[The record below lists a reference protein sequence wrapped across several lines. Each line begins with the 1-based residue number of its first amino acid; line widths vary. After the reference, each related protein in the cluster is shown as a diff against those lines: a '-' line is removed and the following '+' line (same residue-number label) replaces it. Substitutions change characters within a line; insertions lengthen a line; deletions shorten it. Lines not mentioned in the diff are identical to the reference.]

1 MQRRN
6 KEVQIFNLSM
16 LDVMTGALGA
26 VMIIM
31 IVLLTQKIG
40 AEEDKSP
47 TKLTQN
53 AEVLVKNTE
62 TVIEKLKVLE
72 QKEKITKEK
81 AQELVKKAQELLEKA
96 KTLTTKAV
104 EISKKKVFLKE
115 WEEEL
120 KKMKEELKKRE
131 EAVKKKE
138 SELKVKPPVTVVSGG
153 KVGFKI
159 PKKVVLMIDLSGS
172 MLPEGNPEKENR
184 MDQVRAGL
192 KMMIATMSTD
202 SEVDIVFFPAFANLK
217 DTKECNALY
226 DIPKE
231 CKAKRRDLAY
241 KDTNMNCYKYGSFNN
256 KLVSLKDDNSKYEF
270 YKKLSCLKA
279 NYKTPTIPSLKFVLE
294 NYKDA
299 EGVIIYSDGTP
310 DSMTEGKNVDQL
322 MTEVKA
328 INKDGKKI
336 YTIGVGSEFRNNKNT
351 PAVNFLKR
359 LASDN
364 DGHFVGF

>member
-6 KEVQIFNLSM
+6 KEVTIFNLSM

-47 TKLTQN
+47 TKLSQN
-53 AEVLVKNTE
+53 ADSLAKNA
-62 TVIEKLKVLE
+62 EKLTQKAIELQKKDKE
-72 QKEKITKEK
+72 SQKETKELIKKATELSKKAIELTKKALEITKQK
-81 AQELVKKAQELLEKA
+81 
-96 KTLTTKAV
+96 
-104 EISKKKVFLKE
+104 IFLKE
-115 WEEEL
+115 WED
-120 KKMKEELKKRE
+120 ELKKRE

-138 SELKVKPPVTVVSGG
+138 KELKVKPKKIVESGG

-172 MLPEGNPEKENR
+172 MTDNPDHENR

-192 KMMIATMSTD
+192 KMMIATMSNE
-202 SEVDIVFFPAFANLK
+202 SKVDIVFFPTFANLK
-217 DTKECNALY
+217 DTPKCKALY
-226 DIPKE
+226 KIPAE
-231 CKAKRRDLAY
+231 CKSKRRDLAY
-241 KDTNMNCYKYGSFNN
+241 KDKNMNCYKYGSFNG
-256 KLVSLKDDNSKYEF
+256 KLISLDNDNVKYDF
-270 YKKLSCLKA
+270 YKKISCLKA
-279 NYKTPTIPSLKFVLE
+279 NWNTPTIPALKYVLE

-310 DSMTEGKNVDQL
+310 DAMKDGKSANELVA
-322 MTEVKA
+322 EVKSL
-328 INKDGKKI
+328 NKDNKKI
-336 YTIGVGSEFRNNKNT
+336 YTIGVGSEFRNNRNT
-351 PAVNFLKR
+351 PAVNFLKK

-364 DGHFVGF
+364 NGHFVGF

>member
-31 IVLLTQKIG
+31 VVLLTQKIG

-47 TKLTQN
+47 TKLSEN
-53 AEVLVKNTE
+53 ANSLVKN
-62 TVIEKLKVLE
+62 
-72 QKEKITKEK
+72 
-81 AQELVKKAQELLEKA
+81 AQELTKKAIELDKKDENSKKETKKLIEKA
-96 KTLTTKAV
+96 TEL
-104 EISKKKVFLKE
+104 SKKALELTKKALEITKQKIFLKE

-120 KKMKEELKKRE
+120 KKRE
-131 EAVKKKE
+131 EIVKEKEKK
-138 SELKVKPPVTVVSGG
+138 LKIDPPKTVVSGG

-172 MLPEGNPEKENR
+172 MTDNPDKENR
-184 MDQVRAGL
+184 IDQVRAGL
-192 KMMIATMSTD
+192 KMMIATMSNE
-202 SEVDIVFFPAFANLK
+202 SKVDIVFFPAFANLK
-217 DTKECNALY
+217 DTPVCKALY
-226 DIPKE
+226 SIPKE
-231 CKAKRRDLAY
+231 CKSKRRDLAY
-241 KDTNMNCYKYGSFNN
+241 KDENMNCYKYGSFNN
-256 KLVSLKDDNSKYEF
+256 KLISLNDDNVKYDF

-279 NYKTPTIPSLKFVLE
+279 NWNTPTIPALKYVLE

-310 DSMTEGKNVDQL
+310 DSMKGGKSVDEL
-322 MTEVKA
+322 LSEVKKLN
-328 INKDGKKI
+328 IDNKKI

-351 PAVNFLKR
+351 PAVNFLKK

-364 DGHFVGF
+364 NGHFVGF

>member
-1 MQRRN
+1 MQRRS

-47 TKLTQN
+47 TKLTKN
-53 AEVLVKNTE
+53 AQVLVKNTE
-62 TVIEKLKVLE
+62 EVIDKLKVLE
-72 QKEKITKEK
+72 QKEKISKEK
-81 AQELVKKAQELLEKA
+81 AKEMVKKAQELLEKA
-96 KTLTTKAV
+96 KKLTTKAN
-104 EISKKKVFLKE
+104 EISEKKIFLKD
-115 WEEEL
+115 WEKEL
-120 KKMKEELKKRE
+120 KKMKAELKKRE
-131 EAVKKKE
+131 EAVRKREAK
-138 SELKVKPPVTVVSGG
+138 LKIKPKPVKDGG

-159 PKKVVLMIDLSGS
+159 PEKVVLMIDLSGS
-172 MLPEGNPEKENR
+172 MTDNPDKENR

-192 KMMIATMSTD
+192 KMMIATMSKE
-202 SEVDIVFFPAFANLK
+202 SEVDIVFFPTFANLK
-217 DTKECNALY
+217 DTKECKALY
-226 DIPKE
+226 TIPAE

-256 KLVSLKDDNSKYEF
+256 KLVSLKDDNAKYKF
-270 YKKLSCLKA
+270 YKKLSCLQA
-279 NYKTPTIPSLKFVLE
+279 NWNTPTIPSLKYALE

-310 DSMTEGKNVDQL
+310 DSMKNGKSVDQL
-322 MTEVKA
+322 LTEVKSM
-328 INKDGKKI
+328 NKDNKKI
-336 YTIGVGSEFRNNKNT
+336 YTIGVGSEFRDNKNT

-364 DGHFVGF
+364 EGHFVGF